1 MKIMKKYF
9 LDFFGLFFFFNV
21 SFCYAEEVYFNMS
34 KDKEGILFNALC
46 SGESGGSCHYYC
58 KNKKEKLLGTVN
70 DAIVKCQNEGAG
82 DGYDSIAK
90 FSNPN
95 LKNVSDV
102 SKFLNGYTNC
112 RATGDSK
119 NNNCRNYVI
128 NNYCGKS
135 NNENVCKELN
145 KIKDAGVD
153 RTTDKSGN
161 TTSITCPITI
171 KSGKSTGNDTLHNLN
186 VMAYITKSSA
196 ELYKG
201 SLDETYGY
209 TVTSNKI
216 SNSDTI
222 VHFYPKGSSY
232 KAFSSQIAKK
242 AFSSKSPTCPTLNF
256 CLENLDAS
264 KTKDK
269 FTWWTELGECDTS
282 KYSNVS
288 QTSGSDGSNSGT
300 KLIKEEPKWSLING
314 KINFSSCQE
323 LLGNDSSELID
334 LLKSIIT
341 IIKISVPLILIS
353 LGTLDFGK
361 AVLSPDENLMKKSQ
375 QKFIKRIIIA
385 VVIFLIPSILKALL
399 TLASSIWGNI
409 SADLCGIL

>member
-1 MKIMKKYF
+1 MKKYF
-9 LDFFGLFFFFNV
+9 FAFFGLLFFFNV
-21 SFCYAEEVYFNMS
+21 SSCYAEEVYFNMS

-135 NNENVCKELN
+135 NNEEVCKELN

-153 RTTDKSGN
+153 QTTDKKGN
-161 TTSITCPITI
+161 TTALKCSITI
-171 KSGKSTGNDTLHNLN
+171 KSGKSTDDDTLHNLN

-201 SLDETYGY
+201 SLDEKYGY

-216 SNSDTI
+216 SNSNTI
-222 VHFYPKGSSY
+222 VHFYPINSTY
-232 KAFSSQIAKK
+232 KSFSKEVANKTFDVENGPK
-242 AFSSKSPTCPTLNF
+242 CPTLNF
-256 CLENLDAS
+256 CLQSLELSETNG
-264 KTKDK
+264 KYV
-269 FTWWTELGECDTS
+269 WWTELGECDTS
-282 KYSNVS
+282 IYSNVS

-300 KLIKEEPKWSLING
+300 KLLKEEPKWSLISG

-323 LLGNDSSELID
+323 LLGKDSSELVD
-334 LLKSIIT
+334 LLKSIVT
-341 IIKISVPLILIS
+341 IIKISIPLILVS

-361 AVLSPDENLMKKSQ
+361 AILSSNEDLMKKSQ
-375 QKFIKRIIIA
+375 QKFIQRVIIA